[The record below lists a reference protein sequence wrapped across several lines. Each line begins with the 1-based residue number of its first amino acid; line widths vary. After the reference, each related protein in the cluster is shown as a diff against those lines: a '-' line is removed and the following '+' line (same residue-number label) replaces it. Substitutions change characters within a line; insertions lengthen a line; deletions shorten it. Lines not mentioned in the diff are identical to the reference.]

1 MTELLALRA
10 ELRAMAQRAL
20 DIKKRLATLQAAT
33 QSSVPL
39 TRRA

>member
-20 DIKKRLATLQAAT
+20 DIKKRLAA
-33 QSSVPL
+33 SFKG
-39 TRRA
+39 